1 MANQDP
7 KSGFTFCPFGEVDDF
22 SATIIESMFDQQ
34 ADFDEIDIYY
44 EIKENKN
51 IKALALAKTILYP
64 FEIVVFRIIAG
75 KAYANKIKAMQSLYT
90 KFLKKKITLKE
101 FKEQLIKQS
110 QGE

>member
-64 FEIVVFRIIAG
+64 FEIVVYRVIAG
-75 KAYANKIKAMQSLYT
+75 KEHARKIRKMQSLYT

-101 FKEQLIKQS
+101 FKEQLMKQS